1 MLVKHFNVD
10 VLYEIEKTLNLA
22 ATKAPS
28 IHISYKEWRL
38 FRDSVLVSHQPQ
50 RKLFF
55 FFPTSH
61 YSPLIGQCHRNEIST
76 YRNFADL
83 EMYLDFELIWC
94 KQCTDIQECTLGSYI
109 LKTLFTL
116 QNILQNTVQAVSV
129 L

>member
-22 ATKAPS
+22 ATKAPP

-55 FFPTSH
+55 FPHPIIHHSLDNATEIK
-61 YSPLIGQCHRNEIST
+61 SPHTEILLMW
-76 YRNFADL
+76 RC
-83 EMYLDFELIWC
+83 I
-94 KQCTDIQECTLGSYI
+94 
-109 LKTLFTL
+109 
-116 QNILQNTVQAVSV
+116 
-129 L
+129 